1 MSRSAAPSLAPLVD
15 VEIVPVPV
23 PVPVRDGDPGS
34 QAPGPCALAA
44 APSRPR
50 IVALGDSVTVG
61 VGDVDERGWAVHL
74 AHVLGG
80 TLVNL
85 AANGARAHTVVTEQL
100 DAALASQPAVATL
113 MIGGNDVLRGDFDA
127 RDVGSAVEQ
136 SLLRL
141 LATGCTVV
149 LVLPPPVGRA
159 LPAPAIVR
167 RVLARRMDLVRAVT
181 LAVVQRISPAAE
193 LLVLDSTRVQE
204 VGGDRVLHIDRI
216 HPSPLGHRLLA
227 DQVATLLGERGFDT
241 QAVMSPV
248 PNPLPRRER
257 LWWLIVRGT
266 PWLIRR
272 SRDLLPQLVITVL
285 REERRRRVEQRD
297 ARRVVG

>member
-1 MSRSAAPSLAPLVD
+1 MSTASAPSPVLCSGFEITAVPPRDVD
-15 VEIVPVPV
+15 RGPRV
-23 PVPVRDGDPGS
+23 PGS
-34 QAPGPCALAA
+34 RELSSAT
-44 APSRPR
+44 RPR

-61 VGDVDERGWAVHL
+61 VGDVDEQGWAVHL

-100 DAALASQPAVATL
+100 DVALASQPTVATL
-113 MIGGNDVLRGDFDA
+113 MVGGNDVLRGDFDS
-127 RDVGSAVEQ
+127 RDVGSAVERT
-136 SLLRL
+136 LRRL

-149 LVLPPPVGRA
+149 LVMPPPVGRA

-181 LAVVQRISPAAE
+181 LAAVQRVSPVAG

-204 VGGDRVLHIDRI
+204 VGGDGVLHIDRI

-227 DQVATLLGERGFDT
+227 DQVAELLGEQGFGT

-248 PNPLPRRER
+248 PDPPPRRER
-257 LWWLIVRGT
+257 LWWLIIRGT

-272 SRDLLPQLVITVL
+272 SRDLLPQLMIAVL
-285 REERRRRVEQRD
+285 REERGRRLEQRN

>member
-1 MSRSAAPSLAPLVD
+1 MSTSTAPSPAPLVD
-15 VEIVPVPV
+15 VEIIA
-23 PVPVRDGDPGS
+23 VPVRDVDRRLR
-34 QAPGPCALAA
+34 APGLCALAA

-61 VGDVDERGWAVHL
+61 VGDVDEQGWAVHL

-85 AANGARAHTVVTEQL
+85 AANGARAHTVITDQL
-100 DAALASQPAVATL
+100 DAAIASQPAVATL
-113 MIGGNDVLRGDFDA
+113 MVGGNDVLRGDFDS

-136 SLLRL
+136 TLRRL

-149 LVLPPPVGRA
+149 LLMPPPVGRA

-181 LAVVQRISPAAE
+181 LAAVQRVSPAAG
-193 LLVLDSTRVQE
+193 LLVLDSTRVQQ

-227 DQVATLLGERGFDT
+227 DQVAELLGERGFGM

-248 PNPLPRRER
+248 PDPPPRRER

-285 REERRRRVEQRD
+285 REERGRRVEQRN
-297 ARRVVG
+297 ARRVIG